1 MSRRILI
8 GAILFSATA
17 AAGTLGPPPALAA
30 DPVALV
36 EEVSGTSAGIDFM
49 DYLSAGKIFKLGSAD
64 KLVIDY
70 LRSCVRE
77 TITGGVVTIGADE
90 SRVVGGTVKRE
101 KVQCDGGKLRLTTD
115 QAAKSG
121 AIVFRGMPKRSEEV
135 KAERTL
141 YGLSPMVDLKGAGT
155 LVIERLDQP
164 GEALVVNV
172 LAEQLTRGTFY
183 DLAKFG
189 RVLIAG
195 GLYRATGNGRSVTF
209 KIDPTAQPGAA
220 PLAGRLLRL

>member
-8 GAILFSATA
+8 GAIVFSAAA
-17 AAGTLGPPPALAA
+17 AAGTLGPPPVLAA

-49 DYLSAGKIFKLGSAD
+49 DYLSAGKILKLGSTD

-90 SRVVGGTVKRE
+90 SRVVGGSVKRE

-115 QAAKSG
+115 Q
-121 AIVFRGMPKRSEEV
+121 
-135 KAERTL
+135 
-141 YGLSPMVDLKGAGT
+141 
-155 LVIERLDQP
+155 
-164 GEALVVNV
+164 
-172 LAEQLTRGTFY
+172 
-183 DLAKFG
+183 
-189 RVLIAG
+189 
-195 GLYRATGNGRSVTF
+195 
-209 KIDPTAQPGAA
+209 
-220 PLAGRLLRL
+220 

>member
-1 MSRRILI
+1 MSRRSFVD
-8 GAILFSATA
+8 AILFTA
-17 AAGTLGPPPALAA
+17 VTAGGLGSLPALAA

-36 EEVSGTSAGIDFM
+36 EDVSGTSAGIDFM
-49 DYLSAGKIFKLGSAD
+49 DYLAAGKTVHLGGTD
-64 KLVIDY
+64 RLVIDY

-90 SRVVGGTVKRE
+90 SRVVGGAVKRE

-121 AIVFRGMPKRSEEV
+121 AIVFRGVPKRAEEV
-135 KAERTL
+135 KVERTL
-141 YGLSPMVDLKGAGT
+141 YGLSPLVDLNGAGT
-155 LVIERLDQP
+155 LMIERLDQP
-164 GEALVVNV
+164 DEPMVVNV
-172 LAEQLTRGTFY
+172 QAEQLTRGTFY

-189 RVLIAG
+189 RALVAG
-195 GLYRATGNGRSVTF
+195 GLYRATGNGRSVVF
-209 KIDPTAQPGAA
+209 KIDPMAQPGAA